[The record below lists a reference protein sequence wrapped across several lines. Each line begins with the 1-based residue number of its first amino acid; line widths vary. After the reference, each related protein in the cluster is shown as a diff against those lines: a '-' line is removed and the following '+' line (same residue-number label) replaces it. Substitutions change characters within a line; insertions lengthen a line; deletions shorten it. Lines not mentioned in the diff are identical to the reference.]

1 MMRIASAR
9 LTVPSQFESPASLVF
24 TGGLVVVVVVVV
36 LEVVVLE
43 VVVVLDVVVVEV
55 VVLEVVVV
63 LEPPTPWRTTFSIL
77 TAFP

>member
-1 MMRIASAR
+1 MRIASAR

-24 TGGLVVVVVVVV
+24 TGGLVEVVVVVV

-55 VVLEVVVV
+55 VVLEVGIEIIKRNINP
-63 LEPPTPWRTTFSIL
+63 LNFL
-77 TAFP
+77 